1 MRITY
6 RLSLGSLL
14 LLLPSSR
21 ADPAGPRSVLGW
33 WHGTSTCVQA
43 PWNQACH
50 DEEILYHVVPAPP
63 DSSHALL
70 HASKIVEGQV
80 EPMGDQELTYVPA
93 RRAWEGDFANARV
106 SIRWSFALH
115 GDTLVGQ
122 LLLRPDMRVARNVVA
137 LRSTA
142 TAF

>member
-6 RLSLGSLL
+6 GLTLGSLL
-14 LLLPSSR
+14 LLPSAS
-21 ADPAGPRSVLGW
+21 PAHPANPGSVLGW

-43 PWNQACH
+43 AWNQACH

-63 DSSHALL
+63 DSSHVLL
-70 HASKIVEGQV
+70 HASKLVQGQI

-93 RRAWEGDFANARV
+93 QRAWEGDFTNTRV
-106 SIRWSFALH
+106 SIRWSFVIR
-115 GDTLVGQ
+115 GDSLVGR

-137 LRSTA
+137 QRTTA